1 MHTAI
6 DKAKSE
12 QQNIGA
18 GSFTIESASDALA
31 RVRECIERAL
41 AERDHA
47 LPMHSTSWT
56 KCSRSSCVSVSRP
69 CLGQRRPPSL
79 SETEAQQLYMQFADE
94 LLDVIKIIK
103 QRRAR
108 IMGDDDE
115 GGSMMG

>member
-18 GSFTIESASDALA
+18 GSFTIESASDALV

-47 LPMHSTSWT
+47 IADALNVLDEVQQELVRQ
-56 KCSRSSCVSVSRP
+56 CEQAVSRP
-69 CLGQRRPPSL
+69 AP
-79 SETEAQQLYMQFADE
+79 TAQPE
-94 LLDVIKIIK
+94 
-103 QRRAR
+103 RN
-108 IMGDDDE
+108 
-115 GGSMMG
+115 GGPATVYAVCR

>member
-1 MHTAI
+1 MHLRA
-6 DKAKSE
+6 S
-12 QQNIGA
+12 
-18 GSFTIESASDALA
+18 ESASSVLWQS
-31 RVRECIERAL
+31 VITL
-41 AERDHA
+41 